1 MRILL
6 TLAAVGLIASST
18 AAEVVG
24 RIDNLIIVKT
34 DKGYEIKVPG
44 QSVKQSSV
52 PKQTVKVTKRKFPVR
67 EVKVKE
73 KHGKLDLYYDVIRAL
88 ENGAGEPV
96 YSRIKGFNIERILDR
111 GNYFGAVI
119 SGNVNEKLL
128 HKAFELVKQGMTF
141 RDAYRKIGSNIKD
154 IKISPEE
161 IREMLKQSTH
171 QGGTGNLQLD
181 KLAEQIQAMR

>member
-24 RIDNLIIVKT
+24 RIDNLIIIKT
-34 DKGYEIKVPG
+34 DKGYEIKVPR

-52 PKQTVKVTKRKFPVR
+52 PRQAKKATKKRTSVR
-67 EVKVKE
+67 KVKE

-96 YSRIKGFNIERILDR
+96 YSRIKGFDVERVLDK
-111 GNYFGAVI
+111 GSYFGAVI
-119 SGNVNEKLL
+119 SGNADERLL
-128 HKAFELVKQGMTF
+128 RKAFKLVVK
-141 RDAYRKIGSNIKD
+141 
-154 IKISPEE
+154 E
-161 IREMLKQSTH
+161 
-171 QGGTGNLQLD
+171 GN
-181 KLAEQIQAMR
+181 KYYVAGEWR